1 MSTTDGTEIL
11 VSTAL
16 TGENRSVGHSLLNGG

>member
-11 VSTAL
+11 VSTAF

>member
-11 VSTAL
+11 AGSAL
-16 TGENRSVGHSLLNGG
+16 TGENRSVGHSVPNGG

>member
-11 VSTAL
+11 VGTPL